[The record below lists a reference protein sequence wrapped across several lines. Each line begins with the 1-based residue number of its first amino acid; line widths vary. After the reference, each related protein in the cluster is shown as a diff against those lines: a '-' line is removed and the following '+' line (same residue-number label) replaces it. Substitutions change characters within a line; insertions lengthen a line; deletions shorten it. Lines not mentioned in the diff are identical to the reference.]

1 MPDVYAEIEEADE
14 AVQERLAEILELR
27 AADAQQRAMRD
38 DYLGD
43 LRLPAGARV
52 LELGCGTGAVV
63 RSLAERR
70 EVAEAFGVDPS
81 PVFIAR
87 ARELAGDRD
96 GFAFEVADG
105 RDLPFEDGT
114 FDAVVCHTS
123 LCHIP
128 RPEEALAEAAR
139 VTARD
144 GRLAVFDGDYVT
156 TTVATSP
163 TDPLQ
168 ACIDAAVES
177 LVHDPMFVRRL
188 PGLLRE
194 TGWEMLRMRSHGY
207 TETNESPYMLSLIDR
222 GADVLVTEGRAGEDL
237 AAALKREARRRV
249 EQGEFFGHI
258 AYASVIAHPAGV

>member
-1 MPDVYAEIEEADE
+1 MADVYATIDEADE
-14 AVQERLAEILELR
+14 AVQEQLADILELR
-27 AADAQQRAMRD
+27 AADEQQRAMRD

-87 ARELAGDRD
+87 ARELAGDRL
-96 GFAFEVADG
+96 GFEVADG
-105 RDLPFEDGT
+105 RDLPFEDDT

-139 VTARD
+139 VTAGD

-188 PGLLRE
+188 LGLLRE
-194 TGWEMLRMRSHGY
+194 TGWEMIRMRSHGY
-207 TETNESPYMLSLIDR
+207 TETDESPYMLSLIDR
-222 GADVLVTEGRAGEDL
+222 GADILVTEGRAGEHL

-258 AYASVIAHPAGV
+258 AYASVIARPAGA